1 MTGTSSAFTKD
12 NDKIRGVTSYAVF
25 YNEMDTLLICYA
37 PLEGQEEVDAVT
49 HLGLTEEEDGERY
62 LILHTAGKD
71 MLALGDLGE
80 QFEQLLAEHG
90 KADIVCI
97 TDEKQRL
104 TYEVPAGKAGDEPP
118 KTVEDSTEIGQY
130 VADYMAFGAHSI
142 VKRGMDL

>member
-1 MTGTSSAFTKD
+1 MTGISSAFIRES
-12 NDKIRGVTSYAVF
+12 DKVRGVTSYAVF

-49 HLGLTEEEDGERY
+49 HLQLSEEEDGERY
-62 LILHTAGKD
+62 LILHTAGD
-71 MLALGDLGE
+71 AMLALGGLGE
-80 QFEQLLAEHG
+80 EFEKLLAEHG
-90 KADIVCI
+90 KADVVCI

-104 TYEVPAGKAGDEPP
+104 TYEVPAGEAGDEPP

-130 VADYMAFGAHSI
+130 VVDYMAFGAHSI